1 MGKEKQEKKLFNSII
16 YTQNPGLL
24 KIKCQ
29 KFNNFFVIYIL
40 LCHPFLEAVKH
51 YLFLPEWRRRVMDN
65 KVLEQ
70 KTHWLIY
77 TVNGGAFFAAKIQ
90 RDKENKEVIRQEKR
104 PKRFSKEERRLKE
117 LFTL

>member
-1 MGKEKQEKKLFNSII
+1 MRKEKQKKNLFNSLI

-24 KIKCQ
+24 KIKLQ

-40 LCHPFLEAVKH
+40 LCHPFLEAAKH

-70 KTHWLIY
+70 KTHWLVY
-77 TVNGGAFFAAKIQ
+77 TVNGGAFFATKIQ
-90 RDKENKEVIRQEKR
+90 RNKENKEVIRQEKR
-104 PKRFSKEERRLKE
+104 PRGVSKEERRLKK
-117 LFTL
+117 LFPL